1 MPKPQQTYIQGQRAV
16 KTAVIAKDSKQ
27 TLAIAKAAT
36 HDAFVQALLKKAQL
50 DRRKLGEIK
59 SLAEAIKKGQFT
71 DQKRVALLKGVKLLV
86 DIAKHE
92 AELGKAST
100 TLVAP
105 AKAVLHAAQQLKGA
119 TPNLAGILAPVL
131 LFVIVLDKFLAKP
144 RPVGK

>member
-1 MPKPQQTYIQGQRAV
+1 MPKPQQTYMQGARAV
-16 KTAVIAKDSKQ
+16 KTAVVAKDSKQ
-27 TLAIAKAAT
+27 TMAITKAAT
-36 HDAFVQALLKKAQL
+36 QDAFVYDMLKKAQL

-86 DIAKHE
+86 DIAKHD
-92 AELGKAST
+92 AELGHAST

-105 AKAVLHAAQQLKGA
+105 AKAFLHAAQQLKGA
-119 TPNLAGILAPVL
+119 TPNLAGILAPIL

-144 RPVGK
+144 RSPGK